1 MFRFFTIKK
10 WFLWS
15 WIGSLIILS
24 SLWVQVIIDVKINEW
39 FGVFYD
45 MIQKALASPN
55 AITISEYWAS
65 LASFITLAGM
75 YIALYVAISFFTAHY
90 LFRWRT
96 AMVDWYHSV
105 YDQAREIEGASQR
118 VQEDTIKFTRIMES
132 LGTSFIE
139 SIMVLIQFVPILLGL
154 SIGIPIFFFGDWQYG
169 LITGALV
176 WTLGGT
182 LFLIGLGWLLSL
194 VGVEYDL
201 QKKEAAYRKILVIAE
216 DDNNVRPKTINEL
229 FDDVRSI
236 HFLSYIRYLYFN
248 IGRMAYLQAN
258 VLSAYVFLA
267 PAIVAGVVTLGVMQ
281 QIIRAFG
288 RVEGSMQYLLKAWP
302 TIIELASV
310 YKRLREFE
318 SKLKLSEETST
329 VETK

>member
-1 MFRFFTIKK
+1 MFRFFVIRK

-15 WIGSLIILS
+15 WLGSLVILS
-24 SLWVQVIIDVKINEW
+24 SLWVQVKIDVKINEW
-39 FGVFYD
+39 FGKFYD
-45 MIQKALASPN
+45 MIQKALAKPN
-55 AITISEYWAS
+55 AITIDEYWESLFSFIS
-65 LASFITLAGM
+65 LAG
-75 YIALYVAISFFTAHY
+75 LYVAVYVVISFFTAHY
-90 LFRWRT
+90 LFRWRA
-96 AMVDWYHSV
+96 AMVEWYHSV
-105 YDQAREIEGASQR
+105 YDKASKIEGAAQR
-118 VQEDTIKFTRIMES
+118 VQEDTIKFSRIMES
-132 LGTSFIE
+132 LGTSLIE
-139 SIMVLIQFVPILLGL
+139 SMMVLFQFIPILLGL
-154 SIGIPIFFFGDWQYG
+154 SVGIPIYFFGDWQYG
-169 LITGALV
+169 LVTGALI

-182 LFLIGLGWLLSL
+182 IFLIALGWVLRL

-201 QKKEAAYRKILVIAE
+201 QKKEAAYRKLLVIAE
-216 DDNNVRPKTINEL
+216 DDGSIRPKKIEEL
-229 FDDVRSI
+229 FYDVRSI

-288 RVEGSMQYLLKAWP
+288 RVEGSMQYLLRAWP

-318 SKLKLSEETST
+318 ARI
-329 VETK
+329 VEDDKIKV

>member
-1 MFRFFTIKK
+1 MFRFFVIRK
-10 WFLWS
+10 WLLWS
-15 WIGSLIILS
+15 WLGSFVILS
-24 SLWVQVIIDVKINEW
+24 SLWVQVKIDVKINEW
-39 FGVFYD
+39 FGKFYD
-45 MIQKALASPN
+45 MIQKALAKPN
-55 AITISEYWAS
+55 AITIEEYWESLFSFIS
-65 LASFITLAGM
+65 LAG
-75 YIALYVAISFFTAHY
+75 LYVAVYVVISFFTAHY
-90 LFRWRT
+90 LFRWR
-96 AMVDWYHSV
+96 ASMVEWYHSV
-105 YDQAREIEGASQR
+105 YDKASKIEGAAQR
-118 VQEDTIKFTRIMES
+118 VQEDTIKFSRIMES
-132 LGTSFIE
+132 LGTSLIE
-139 SIMVLIQFVPILLGL
+139 SMMVLFQFIPILLGL
-154 SIGIPIFFFGDWQYG
+154 SVGIPIYFFGDWQYG
-169 LITGALV
+169 LITGALL

-182 LFLIGLGWLLSL
+182 IFLIALGWILRL

-201 QKKEAAYRKILVIAE
+201 QKKEAAYRKLLVIAE
-216 DDNNVRPKTINEL
+216 DDGSVRPKKIEEL

-248 IGRMAYLQAN
+248 VGRMAYLQAN

-318 SKLKLSEETST
+318 ASILEDDRIK
-329 VETK
+329 V

>member
-1 MFRFFTIKK
+1 MFRFFIIKK
-10 WFLWS
+10 WLLWS
-15 WIGSLIILS
+15 WLGSFVILS
-24 SLWVQVIIDVKINEW
+24 SLWIQVKIDVKINEW
-39 FGVFYD
+39 FGKFYD
-45 MIQKALASPN
+45 MIQKALAKPN
-55 AITISEYWAS
+55 AITISEYWESLFSFIS
-65 LASFITLAGM
+65 LAG
-75 YIALYVAISFFTAHY
+75 LYVAVYVIISFFTAHY

-96 AMVDWYHSV
+96 AMVEWYHSV
-105 YDQAREIEGASQR
+105 YDDARKIEGAAQR
-118 VQEDTIKFTRIMES
+118 VQEDTIKFSRIMES

-139 SIMVLIQFVPILLGL
+139 SLMVLFQFIPILLGL
-154 SIGIPIFFFGDWQYG
+154 SVGVPIYFFGDWQYG
-169 LITGALV
+169 LITGALL

-182 LFLIGLGWLLSL
+182 VFLIGLGWLLRL

-201 QKKEAAYRKILVIAE
+201 QKKEAAYRKLLVIAE
-216 DDNNVRPKTINEL
+216 DDGTIRPKKIEEL

-318 SKLKLSEETST
+318 ANIK
-329 VETK
+329 VEDKVKT

>member
-1 MFRFFTIKK
+1 MFKFFTDKK
-10 WFLWS
+10 WFLWA
-15 WIGSLIILS
+15 WLGSFVILS
-24 SLWVQVIIDVKINEW
+24 SLWVQVKIDVKINEW

-45 MIQKALASPN
+45 MIQKALAEPN
-55 AITISEYWAS
+55 AITLQEYFGS
-65 LASFITLAGM
+65 LLSFITLAGM
-75 YIALYVAISFFTAHY
+75 YIALYVAISFFTAHF

-96 AMVDWYHSV
+96 AMVEWYHSV
-105 YDQAREIEGASQR
+105 YDKARKIEGASQR
-118 VQEDTIKFTRIMES
+118 VQEDTIKFTRIMEG

-139 SIMVLIQFVPILLGL
+139 SVMVLIQFVPILLGL

-182 LFLIGLGWLLSL
+182 LFLIALGWILRL

-229 FDDVRSI
+229 FADVRSI
-236 HFLSYIRYLYFN
+236 HFLSYVRYLYFN
-248 IGRMAYLQAN
+248 VGRMAYLQAN

-318 SKLKLSEETST
+318 SKIK
-329 VETK
+329 

>member
-1 MFRFFTIKK
+1 MFKFFILNK
-10 WFLWS
+10 WRLWS
-15 WIGSLIILS
+15 WLGTFIILL
-24 SLWVQVIIDVKINEW
+24 SLWVQVKIDVKINEW

-55 AITISEYWAS
+55 AITIGEYWSS

-90 LFRWRT
+90 LFRWRS
-96 AMVDWYHSV
+96 AMVEWYHSV
-105 YDQAREIEGASQR
+105 YDKARKIEGASQR

-139 SIMVLIQFVPILLGL
+139 SVMVLIQFVPILLGL
-154 SIGIPIFFFGDWQYG
+154 SVGIPIFFFGDWQYG
-169 LITGALV
+169 LITGALI
-176 WTLGGT
+176 WTIGGT
-182 LFLIGLGWLLSL
+182 VFLIGLGWILRL

-201 QKKEAAYRKILVIAE
+201 QKKEAAYRKILVVAE
-216 DDNNVRPKTINEL
+216 DDDNVRPKTINEL
-229 FDDVRSI
+229 FNDVRSI

-248 IGRMAYLQAN
+248 VGRMAYLQAN

-318 SKLKLSEETST
+318 NVINST
-329 VETK
+329 ESIREKI